1 MNRHKR
7 YPPEVRTTLEAL
19 QAFTG
24 ERTATRAIGI
34 AMHQYPDT
42 RTALLNTIAPG
53 RRYGSSWMRWTR

>member
-1 MNRHKR
+1 MIADSSGSVARAAA
-7 YPPEVRTTLEAL
+7 LEAL